1 MIAST
6 ILIIILIVSV
16 LETISAGTLRGRQQQ
31 QEQQFHRDENKRRQR
46 RSLAD
51 LIFYANPSSTD
62 PPVNHAGIP
71 SICLES
77 PDDPICDKLHQVYY
91 LPEYYTQSEVTP
103 RRDPRPAAAPAGVP
117 TIHYMATPSPSRD
130 LCYGNMALFQHG
142 KFCHSEMPSVSMEP
156 SEQPTQFQGLPEEDS
171 SSSLSDAPSDAPN
184 AAPTIPPTQIP
195 SESPS
200 RAPTVPPTTRIPSE
214 QPSAA
219 PSHGPSHPPSE
230 SPSASPSSIPLLVL
244 LSPAPTTVRPSESP
258 SASPTAVLD
267 TMDDDDIVHYD
278 DPDSEDVNDTN
289 APTFPP
295 STSLAPTNAPTT
307 HAPTIPEGEQF
318 SYDESGDGRDE
329 ESTYTGPYRPNPYAA
344 AASFRLKLYWQEGYY
359 WQEET
364 FERNWCMRCLD
375 NQHCQVGE
383 PLFLGDCGNWHRSA
397 YFDFVYFGNNVVQI
411 ELILAEEEEEV
422 NGNTHDDDD
431 NNNKL
436 CLERTGSRQVTLQE
450 CDVEN
455 SKQHWKA
462 SLGSFTGNR
471 FEISQTL
478 FGGVEYCLTNHH
490 HPKYGER
497 LELYTCEETRRD
509 TTNFWNVSY

>member
-1 MIAST
+1 MLAST
-6 ILIIILIVSV
+6 ILILLVLVCV
-16 LETISAGTLRGRQQQ
+16 LETISAGTLRGQKQQQ
-31 QEQQFHRDENKRRQR
+31 QQRFGRDENKRRQR

-51 LIFYANPSSTD
+51 LIFHAYPSSTD
-62 PPVNHAGIP
+62 LPVHHAGIP

-77 PDDPICDKLHQVYY
+77 PDDPVCDKLHQVYY
-91 LPEYYTQSEVTP
+91 LPEYYTQSEETP

-117 TIHYMATPSPSRD
+117 TIQYMATPSPTRD

-156 SEQPTQFQGLPEEDS
+156 SEQPTQFQGFPEGDS
-171 SSSLSDAPSDAPN
+171 SSSLSDAPSDAPST
-184 AAPTIPPTQIP
+184 APTTPPTQIP

-219 PSHGPSHPPSE
+219 PSHRPSHGPSNPPSE
-230 SPSASPSSIPLLVL
+230 SPSSSPS
-244 LSPAPTTVRPSESP
+244 TTVRPSESP
-258 SASPTAVLD
+258 SANPTAVLD
-267 TMDDDDIVHYD
+267 TTMDDDDDDDDDIVHYD
-278 DPDSEDVNDTN
+278 DPDSEDVTDTN

-318 SYDESGDGRDE
+318 SYDESGDGRAE
-329 ESTYTGPYRPNPYAA
+329 ESSYTGPYRPNASS
-344 AASFRLKLYWQEGYY
+344 SFRLKLYWQDSYY

-411 ELILAEEEEEV
+411 ELILEKEEEEKE
-422 NGNTHDDDD
+422 NDQ
-431 NNNKL
+431 NKL
-436 CLERTGSRQVTLQE
+436 CLERTSSRQVTLQE
-450 CDVEN
+450 CHVGN
-455 SKQHWKA
+455 TKQHWKA